1 MKIKNMEMQR
11 PLETLHIEEYESK
24 FSMKIVSDLKV
35 KAKITAT
42 NLVKCIDYFCFDKY
56 LQYST

>member
-1 MKIKNMEMQR
+1 MEMQT